1 VYNYIAVVSSK
12 KVLITLFKKGG
23 NVMRKLGI
31 LLAVVLF
38 GLMIFAEADLDSIVN
53 RIELLE
59 EYANMIYDAVGTKV
73 ATEDFEGLL
82 SKLDELEAG
91 LYSTIEDLKV
101 TLDIHDS
108 DILKIYET
116 LGSLSEQIA
125 AMNEMLAGQEELVSN
140 IESLM
145 LKVDMHDQDIVN
157 IYDNLSAKA
166 DREQVDMLEAS
177 TTELYDSVNGLNE
190 ILTGLAAQIGDTDYL
205 LRKQIAELE
214 KNMNTKLGDYVT
226 KADLETVVNRL
237 ELLEE
242 YANMIYDTL
251 NTKVSAED
259 FETYVA
265 ETDERISQLEVEVL
279 NIKDTV
285 SQGLPAIR
293 DMLYEL
299 SYNLASVEERLSS
312 YTEVSISGL
321 KDEIL
326 ANLANYVT
334 KDELNKAVEEV
345 NKKVDATKAEM
356 SKAVEEVNKKVD
368 ANKVETE
375 NKINNV
381 NIVAWIA
388 LIAAAVA
395 IVIPFVK

>member
-1 VYNYIAVVSSK
+1 
-12 KVLITLFKKGG
+12 
-23 NVMRKLGI
+23 MRKLGI